1 MKPHG
6 HLYDITIFDA
16 LKTKGKEIKIA
27 VVKCRTPLAV
37 TFYVWINLVIGHGG
51 NTGFFLSSDIRGSLR
66 KYNEGGIQKKKM
78 EIFNEIFHEIIN
90 HGYDFY
96 LRRDNIDHI

>member
-1 MKPHG
+1 MSHPSRSNFLCLDQSG
-6 HLYDITIFDA
+6 YWTW
-16 LKTKGKEIKIA
+16 GKH
-27 VVKCRTPLAV
+27 R
-37 TFYVWINLVIGHGG
+37 
-51 NTGFFLSSDIRGSLR
+51 FFLSSDIRGSLR

-96 LRRDNIDHI
+96 LRRDNIDHIMYYMYMQQI